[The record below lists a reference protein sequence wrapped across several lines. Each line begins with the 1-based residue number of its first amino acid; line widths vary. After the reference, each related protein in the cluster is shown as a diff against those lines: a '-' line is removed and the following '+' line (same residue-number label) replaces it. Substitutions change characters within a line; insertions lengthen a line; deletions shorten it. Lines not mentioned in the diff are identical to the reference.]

1 MDAIIVFSFVICIA
15 LFFKLK
21 CWFEEKHQQQPQ

>member
-15 LFFKLK
+15 IFFKFK
-21 CWFEEKHQQQPQ
+21 CWFEEKRQQLH

>member
-1 MDAIIVFSFVICIA
+1 MQVNSKKFVTIIWQVIA

-21 CWFEEKHQQQPQ
+21 CNYVSEQ

>member
-15 LFFKLK
+15 LFFKFK
-21 CWFEEKHQQQPQ
+21 FWIEEKRQQPR